1 MSNNSNN
8 APQQVDKLTIKNRL
22 SRIDLSNDKFL
33 YLTYKSSVNGKNV
46 VTVNNYGNIF
56 YTNPYSYLELEYNEV
71 NNSANNNSFGFNFY
85 ELSLFLDKLILTV
98 EFVNKN
104 VPNIKNGSMNISSL
118 NLAYTMGNN
127 FQNATINVTFSY
139 VNGKIFVAIGYNNM
153 QQQKLF
159 NINSLTW
166 TQYKIF
172 IEELK
177 QIKTNWHVLQ
187 NNNAMLMM
195 HNINSVNNNVE
206 MPKQQHNVA
215 PVVENNNIPNIQPQQ
230 HIEVE
235 DPQDILPPWDTEE
248 TATNNANNTVTETT
262 DTISVMPELDGFEND
277 TLEGVSNSLD
287 DDLALNF

>member
-71 NNSANNNSFGFNFY
+71 NNPANNNSFGFNFY
-85 ELSLFLDKLILTV
+85 ELSLFLDKLMLTV